1 MIVLMPAMIC
11 ALCGVRGEV
20 LIRSVKRQACCS
32 RKPVLAV
39 VGDAAASVH
48 CLAAARLAG
57 LGNHDLA
64 RHRRQELPSYRS
76 SPQLPYS
83 KQQLPST
90 KLHKS
95 SASTPPSQ
103 TDQLPAPSR
112 EVLTQLNCTRI
123 AFHPT

>member
-11 ALCGVRGEV
+11 ALCGVRGDV

-64 RHRRQELPSYRS
+64 WHRRQELPSYRS

>member
-11 ALCGVRGEV
+11 ALCGVRGDV

-57 LGNHDLA
+57 PGLGNHDLA

-90 KLHKS
+90 KLHKP

-103 TDQLPAPSR
+103 IDQPLPERSSR
-112 EVLTQLNCTRI
+112 N
-123 AFHPT
+123 